1 MLSPAVVDS
10 VQLLGYTLGD
20 FSTPLAA
27 LGSAFALGVLFGVI
41 PLGGAE
47 LVVLAIG
54 GVKPRGLLLPLVMVF
69 TLGHVLGKA
78 AWYWLGTRHDRVRHP
93 WLRRQIDR
101 ALRLLTEYPKLGT
114 AALGSSALVSVPP
127 FHLSAIAAGAVN
139 CPFALFM
146 TVAFVGRAVR
156 FAVIAIAPQLAFAIL
171 RWV

>member
-1 MLSPAVVDS
+1 MLSPAAVES

-20 FSTPLAA
+20 FSTPPAA
-27 LGSAFALGVLFGVI
+27 LLSAFALGVLFGVL

-54 GVKPRGLLLPLVMVF
+54 SVKPRGLLLPLVMVF
-69 TLGHVLGKA
+69 TLGHVVGKA
-78 AWYWLGTRHDRVRHP
+78 AWYWLGTRHDRVQHP

-101 ALRLLTEYPKLGT
+101 ALRILTAYPKLGT

-146 TVAFVGRAVR
+146 SIAFAGRAVR
-156 FAVIAIAPQLAFAIL
+156 FGVVAIAPQLAFAVI
-171 RWV
+171 RWI